1 LDSLASIQHLV
12 TGASDFWLN
21 GSVFVSCFSLEIKFL
36 TNRYHVES
44 TPTDASQPN
53 HELLTFDVLNS
64 FKFWD
69 AVPLNGSASYA
80 QIAESTNLP
89 ESIVRRFLRYA
100 FTSFVFTE
108 APLGSGN
115 VVHTPASAYIARS
128 PFMQAF
134 LAHNLEDIRPA
145 TTVGVDAL
153 KKWFV
158 GRVEPPEELTT
169 CAMSLATDGGV
180 QRDTDLW
187 TFFNNFER
195 DDQPKGFRAKR
206 FAEAMQGIAQN
217 MGNLPEAVL
226 KLFDWEGLNDATVV
240 DVSQRTNMLDHRNR
254 NEDNMLIWPSWE
266 VPLDISVSFLPI
278 TTPSL
283 ILWFKTS
290 QLSSPPSTRILDPP
304 SMHHVFNSRSMTF
317 SMPRTSQQM
326 SSW

>member
-1 LDSLASIQHLV
+1 MAQWECVCKLL
-12 TGASDFWLN
+12 
-21 GSVFVSCFSLEIKFL
+21 FSGNQII
-36 TNRYHVES
+36 TIRYHVES

-108 APLGSGN
+108 APIGSGN

-158 GRVEPPEELTT
+158 GSVEPPEELTT

-226 KLFDWEGLNDATVV
+226 KLFDWESLNDATVV

-254 NEDNMLIWPSWE
+254 TEDNMLIWPSWE

-278 TTPSL
+278 TTTSL

-304 SMHHVFNSRSMTF
+304 NMHHVFSSRSMTF